1 MVKSVPCANRLGLAV
16 IEENIVVQGFK
27 RDFKPFNSK
36 DNEER
41 GRGARSPRRVSRVVK
56 GTEARKAHT
65 VLFLYENR
73 FLSYPKIGGSKA
85 DAGLNSYLRRLKI
98 HPPLLVLFSNSLAS
112 VATLH
117 QKLLYIRKT

>member
-1 MVKSVPCANRLGLAV
+1 MKSGVEEPGVLVEFLVLSKAQKRERLIGNL
-16 IEENIVVQGFK
+16 ILLG
-27 RDFKPFNSK
+27 
-36 DNEER
+36 
-41 GRGARSPRRVSRVVK
+41 
-56 GTEARKAHT
+56 
-65 VLFLYENR
+65 NR
-73 FLSYPKIGGSKA
+73 FLSDPKIGGSKA